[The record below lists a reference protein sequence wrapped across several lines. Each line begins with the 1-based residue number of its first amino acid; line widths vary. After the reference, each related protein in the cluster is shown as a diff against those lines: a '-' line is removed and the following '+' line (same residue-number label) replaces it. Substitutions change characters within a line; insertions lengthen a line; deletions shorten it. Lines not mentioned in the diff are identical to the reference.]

1 MEERGWYKSGEAL
14 LDEMRKTRVPQD
26 MLALWYLGPAGI
38 AVKYG

>member
-26 MLALWYLGPAGI
+26 MLALWYLGQAGHI
-38 AVKYG
+38 NVG